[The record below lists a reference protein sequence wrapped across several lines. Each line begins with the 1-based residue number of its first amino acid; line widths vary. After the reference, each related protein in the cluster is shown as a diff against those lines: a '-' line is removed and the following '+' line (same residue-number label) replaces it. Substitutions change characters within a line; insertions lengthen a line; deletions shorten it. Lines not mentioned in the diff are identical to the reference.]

1 MGDFLLSIDGLGVS
15 YPGKVGFFSS
25 KRIPILKDITLSV
38 KKGETLGIVG
48 ESGSG
53 KTTLGRSIVRLTDI
67 DAGRIFFEDCC
78 ISELNDAAFLP
89 YRQKI
94 QMIFQDPFDSL
105 NPKMTIEQILE
116 EPLAIHFPQ
125 LSTFERRKRILKLLE
140 RVKLPRSYLKRYPN
154 ALSGGQRQRIGIARA
169 LAVEP
174 EILICDEPVSALDV
188 SIQAAIMNLLKDLQ
202 AELKLTYL
210 FISHDMAIV
219 RYISNTVAVMQRG
232 KIIEYGSV
240 ESIYK
245 TPQAAYTK
253 QLLAAVPQL

>member
-1 MGDFLLSIDGLGVS
+1 MGDFLLSIEGLGVS
-15 YPGKVGFFSS
+15 YPGRLGIFSHE
-25 KRIPILKDITLSV
+25 RIPILKEVSLNV

-53 KTTLGRSIVRLTDI
+53 KTTLGRSIVRLAPI
-67 DAGRIFFEDCC
+67 DTGRIFFGDCC
-78 ISELNDAAFLP
+78 ISELSEDAFLP
-89 YRQKI
+89 YRRKI

-116 EPLAIHFPQ
+116 EPLKIHFPQ
-125 LSTFERRKRILKLLE
+125 LSVFERRRCLLKLLE
-140 RVKLPRSYLKRYPN
+140 RVKLPKTYLKRYPN

-202 AELKLTYL
+202 VELKLTYL
-210 FISHDMAIV
+210 FISHDIAVV
-219 RYISNTVAVMQRG
+219 RYISNTVAVMQNGR
-232 KIIEYGSV
+232 IVEYGPV
-240 ESIYK
+240 ESVYNK
-245 TPQAAYTK
+245 PREAYTK
-253 QLLAAVPQL
+253 QLLAAVPRL

>member
-1 MGDFLLSIDGLGVS
+1 MGDFLLSIEDLGVS
-15 YPGKVGFFSS
+15 YPGKVGFFSNE
-25 KRIPILKDITLSV
+25 RIPVLKGISLSV

-53 KTTLGRSIVRLTDI
+53 KTTLGRSIVRLASI
-67 DAGRIFFEDCC
+67 DTGRISFEHCC
-78 ISELNDAAFLP
+78 ISELSENAFLP
-89 YRQKI
+89 YRRKI

-125 LSTFERRKRILKLLE
+125 LSIFERRRRMMKLLD
-140 RVKLPRSYLKRYPN
+140 RVKLPKMYLKRYPN

-188 SIQAAIMNLLKDLQ
+188 SIQAAILNLLKDLQ
-202 AELKLTYL
+202 TEMGLTYL

-219 RYISNTVAVMQRG
+219 RYISNEVAVMQNGR
-232 KIIEYGSV
+232 IIECGPV

-245 TPQAAYTK
+245 NPQNAYTK
-253 QLLAAVPQL
+253 QLLAAVPKL

>member
-15 YPGKVGFFSS
+15 YPGKVGLFSNE
-25 KRIPILKDITLSV
+25 RIPVLKEVSLGV
-38 KKGETLGIVG
+38 KKGETLGVVG

-53 KTTLGRSIVRLTDI
+53 KTTLGRSIVRLTSI
-67 DAGRIFFEDCC
+67 DSGRIFFDNCC
-78 ISELNDAAFLP
+78 ISELSEAAFLP
-89 YRQKI
+89 YRRKI

-116 EPLAIHFPQ
+116 EPLMIHFPK
-125 LSTFERRKRILKLLE
+125 LSAFDRRRRMLKLLE
-140 RVKLPRSYLKRYPN
+140 RVKLPKTYLKRYPN

-174 EILICDEPVSALDV
+174 ELLICDEPVSALDV

-219 RYISNTVAVMQRG
+219 RYISDAVAVMQSGRIVEQG
-232 KIIEYGSV
+232 PV
-240 ESIYK
+240 ESVYK
-245 TPQAAYTK
+245 NPREAYTK
-253 QLLAAVPQL
+253 QLLAAVPRL

>member
-1 MGDFLLSIDGLGVS
+1 MGDFLLSIENLGVS
-15 YPGKVGFFSS
+15 YPGTVGLFSN
-25 KRIPILKDITLSV
+25 KRIPILKDISLSV

-53 KTTLGRSIVRLTDI
+53 KTTLGRSIVRLIPI
-67 DAGRIFFEDCC
+67 DMGRISFEHCC
-78 ISELNDAAFLP
+78 ISELSEDAFLP
-89 YRQKI
+89 YRRKI
-94 QMIFQDPFDSL
+94 QMVFQDPFDSL

-125 LSTFERRKRILKLLE
+125 LSRFKRRRRMLNLLD
-140 RVKLPRSYLKRYPN
+140 RVKLPKTYLKHYPD

-219 RYISNTVAVMQRG
+219 RYISDAVAVMQNGR
-232 KIIEYGSV
+232 IIEQGSV

-245 TPQAAYTK
+245 NPRKDYTK
-253 QLLAAVPQL
+253 QLLAAVPRL